1 MEVLYLS
8 QRQRIDLPVQELVTR
23 VTASPNYAIVPVGSE
38 IVLAAEDVD
47 DVPELHDRILV
58 ATAKWLQTPILTS
71 DQVIANSKHIKSIW

>member
-1 MEVLYLS
+1 M
-8 QRQRIDLPVQELVTR
+8 RELVSR
-23 VTASPNYAIVPVGSE
+23 VAASPNYAIVPVGSE

-71 DQVIANSKHIKSIW
+71 DQVITNSKHIKSIW